1 VVLVLTT
8 VHIIA
13 CVLLIVLVLLQQ
25 GKGADIGSTLGGD
38 SSSLF
43 GPMAENPL
51 KNITTIVAI
60 LFMTTSVV
68 QAYRAR
74 YDTVAEGGL
83 FSNAKVEPVKVDAVK
98 VDGAAPSDVSKN
110 VETTESLPKPEEG
123 VQSTQADDVEPPK

>member
-1 VVLVLTT
+1 MVLVLTT

-83 FSNAKVEPVKVDAVK
+83 FSNAKVEPAKVDVPT
-98 VDGAAPSDVSKN
+98 PSDVSKN

-123 VQSTQADDVEPPK
+123 VQSTQADDVELPK

>member
-1 VVLVLTT
+1 MVLVLTT

-83 FSNAKVEPVKVDAVK
+83 FSNARVEPAKVDVPT
-98 VDGAAPSDVSKN
+98 PSDVSKN

-123 VQSTQADDVEPPK
+123 VQSTQADDVELPK

>member
-1 VVLVLTT
+1 MVLVLTT

-83 FSNAKVEPVKVDAVK
+83 FSNAKVLTILVTLDC
-98 VDGAAPSDVSKN
+98 DN
-110 VETTESLPKPEEG
+110 VYLLLS
-123 VQSTQADDVEPPK
+123 S